1 MRVCGTLSH
10 QIHLSPGFRKCCG
23 GAGGKGRRARG
34 QQDPL
39 NKQDQCTYVLIETG
53 VAHTDPDYV
62 HTRHSTRTKKGS
74 ENMPL
79 SLPQK
84 LSPGDNHL
92 QIEI

>member
-1 MRVCGTLSH
+1 
-10 QIHLSPGFRKCCG
+10 
-23 GAGGKGRRARG
+23 
-34 QQDPL
+34 
-39 NKQDQCTYVLIETG
+39 
-53 VAHTDPDYV
+53 V